1 MANHYEVPSWA
12 GKAPQGNHLDVTK
25 DDKLIQKLMIDEKK
39 CYLFGRNPQLNDFC
53 IDHSSCSRVHAAYVY
68 HKHLNISYLVDLGST
83 HGTFIGN
90 LQIEPHKPTQLHINS
105 TFHFGAS
112 TRYYTLRER
121 PVAGSRSS
129 NNIMED
135 IPMTDMSD
143 GSLLIP
149 ETQMELD
156 NLTEY
161 NTAHNRRISM
171 LGITD
176 DNNVKK
182 SASKKKKRRSVTFNE
197 EEIIINPEDINPA
210 IGRFRNLIQ
219 TTVVPAK
226 RVKLDSSAIGT
237 PQTSAELSKHMH
249 PHNFIPQLYEDLPP
263 ATGGESSKMDTFSA
277 SIDSAPSMTNLG
289 SKMGIFPNPAPEVA
303 PTVTES
309 ENVPTAQL
317 VQSTHKLV
325 NTGEHD
331 HMSENLSEPKK
342 KKYAKEAWPGRKPLL
357 NSSF

>member
-1 MANHYEVPSWA
+1 
-12 GKAPQGNHLDVTK
+12 
-25 DDKLIQKLMIDEKK
+25 MIDEKK

-121 PVAGSRSS
+121 PTPGSRSS

-135 IPMTDMSD
+135 IPMNDMSD
-143 GSLLIP
+143 GSFLIP

-176 DNNVKK
+176 DNNLKK
-182 SASKKKKRRSVTFNE
+182 SAKKKKRRSVTFNE
-197 EEIIINPEDINPA
+197 EEIVINPEDINPA

-226 RVKLDSSAIGT
+226 RIKLDTVIGT
-237 PQTSAELSKHMH
+237 PQTSSELSKHMH
-249 PHNFIPQLYEDLPP
+249 PSNFIPQLYEDLPP
-263 ATGGESSKMDTFSA
+263 ATGGESSKMDTFSS
-277 SIDSAPSMTNLG
+277 SIDSTTSMSNLG
-289 SKMGIFPNPAPEVA
+289 SKLGILFPNPAPEVT
-303 PTVTES
+303 PTISESDTLPTQLPQPSHKVVNPGTEH
-309 ENVPTAQL
+309 E
-317 VQSTHKLV
+317 
-325 NTGEHD
+325 

-357 NSSF
+357 NSF